1 MYVPPHFSI
10 EDRADVVQAI
20 RAAPFASLVTGGPDG
35 LIASP
40 LPLLLDESE
49 GEFGVL
55 YGHLA
60 RANPHWQARTSG
72 EAMAIFMGPNAY
84 VSPSWYPSKAEH
96 GRVVPTWNYVA
107 VHAYGPVEFFDDP
120 ERLREVVTR
129 LTNHHERG
137 REPAWQVAD
146 APEPYIAAQLR
157 AIVGV
162 RLPIT
167 RIDAKRKMSQNRS
180 EQDRAGVAAGLA
192 RSEDP
197 SDRAVAPL
205 IPR

>member
-1 MYVPPHFSI
+1 MYVPPLFSI

-60 RANPHWQARTSG
+60 RANPHWQAKPSG

-162 RLPIT
+162 RLPVT

-180 EQDRAGVAAGLA
+180 AEDRAGVAAGLA

-197 SDRAVAPL
+197 ADRAVAPL

>member
-60 RANPHWQARTSG
+60 RANPHWQAKPSG

-162 RLPIT
+162 RLPVT

-180 EQDRAGVAAGLA
+180 AEDRAGVAAGLA
-192 RSEDP
+192 GCEDP
-197 SDRAVAPL
+197 ADRAVAPL

>member
-1 MYVPPHFSI
+1 MYVPPLFSI
-10 EDRADVVQAI
+10 EDRAEIVQAI
-20 RAAPFASLVTGGPDG
+20 RAAPLANLVTGGPDG

-40 LPLLLDESE
+40 LPLLLDERE

-120 ERLREVVTR
+120 ERLRDVVTR

-146 APEPYIAAQLR
+146 APEPFIAAQLR

-162 RLPIT
+162 RLPIR
-167 RIDAKRKMSQNRS
+167 RIDAKRKMSQNRN

-192 RSEDP
+192 HSENP